1 MRILSA
7 ILAFQLLGSLASAS
21 VPSASPRSNEAAIP
35 DAVCPLPETEP
46 LRIIEKSIIV
56 DRAPEDVYAFWR
68 DLTHV
73 PEFMERVESVEIVDA
88 ELSRW
93 NIKAPLGVHLHWTV
107 QILSESAPH
116 DLAWCTRDGA
126 RIRYQGRVELK
137 SDTASGG
144 TQATLRLKLRPPDP
158 FIRVA
163 MSLTG
168 WNLETEVQM
177 SLLRLKQRLERNPNY
192 SNR

>member
-1 MRILSA
+1 MRILIFA
-7 ILAFQLLGSLASAS
+7 ILLLGSIASAS
-21 VPSASPRSNEAAIP
+21 VPSASPRPEEATIP
-35 DAVCPLPETEP
+35 DAVCPLPETEH

-73 PEFMERVESVEIVDA
+73 PEFMERVESVEIVDS

-93 NIKAPLGVHLHWTV
+93 SIKAPLGVRLHWTV
-107 QILSESAPH
+107 QILSETAPY

-137 SDTASGG
+137 NDTATGG

-158 FIRVA
+158 FISDD

-168 WNLETEVQM
+168 CNLQPEVQ
-177 SLLRLKQRLERNPNY
+177 SILL
-192 SNR
+192 

>member
-21 VPSASPRSNEAAIP
+21 VPSASPRSNEAVIA
-35 DAVCPLPETEP
+35 DAVCPLPATEP

-116 DLAWCTRDGA
+116 DLALRRKRCFFGDRKEA
-126 RIRYQGRVELK
+126 VV
-137 SDTASGG
+137 A
-144 TQATLRLKLRPPDP
+144 RLKDLSSFESPPCHP
-158 FIRVA
+158 EIR
-163 MSLTG
+163 
-168 WNLETEVQM
+168 
-177 SLLRLKQRLERNPNY
+177 RRI
-192 SNR
+192 

>member
-1 MRILSA
+1 MRILPA
-7 ILAFQLLGSLASAS
+7 TIAFLLLGDVASAG
-21 VPSASPRSNEAAIP
+21 VPSESLRSDETALREAA
-35 DAVCPLPETEP
+35 CPLPETEP

-73 PEFMERVESVEIVDA
+73 PEFMERVESVEVLDPQ
-88 ELSRW
+88 LSRW
-93 NIKAPLGVHLHWTV
+93 SIKAPLGVRLHWTV
-107 QILSESAPH
+107 QILSESAPY
-116 DLAWCTRDGA
+116 DLDWCTRDGT
-126 RIRYQGRVELK
+126 RIRYHGRVEMK
-137 SDTASGG
+137 SDSASGG

-168 WNLETEVQM
+168 WNLETEVQL
-177 SLLRLKQRLERNPNY
+177 SLLRLKQRLERTQN
-192 SNR
+192 